1 MTRAGDD
8 AERSDEEERRHMTPQ
23 STLVAK
29 LPWCEWLPQQRWYAG
44 RNRELSA
51 AEPGL
56 VVALRDD
63 LDLVLVDAEYTDGTS
78 ERYQVIVGWDSA
90 PVSEYSTV
98 ATIGAAED
106 RTGFDA
112 LYVSDAPQFLLSL
125 MDTAAVRDGSGVS
138 VAFTKEPGAE
148 LPLEADPHVS
158 DAEQSNTSVIFDR
171 RAIFKV
177 FRRVSDGI
185 NPDIELNRVLARA
198 GNPHVARLFG
208 TYEIAAA
215 DADDASPLGMVTEFA
230 ANAAEGWAMATAS
243 VRDLFA
249 EGDLYAHEVGGDF
262 AGESYRLGEA
272 VASVHAT
279 LAECLGTAQTTFPVD
294 NVLARLSSAV
304 AAVPELGKYAET
316 VEERFQKLA
325 QETITVQR
333 VHGDL
338 HLGQVLRTPESWLLI
353 DFEGEPGQP
362 LDERRAPDSPLRD
375 VAGVLR
381 SFEYAAYGPLVDQS
395 ADKQRAA
402 RAREWV
408 ERNRT
413 AFCDGYAAAS
423 GVDPRDSALLLAAY
437 ELDKAVYEAGYES
450 RHRPGWLPIP
460 LRSIARLT
468 AV

>member
-1 MTRAGDD
+1 MTL
-8 AERSDEEERRHMTPQ
+8 P
-23 STLVAK
+23 AK
-29 LPWCEWLPQQRWYAG
+29 LPWSEWLPQQRWYAG
-44 RNRELSA
+44 RNRQLSS
-51 AEPGL
+51 AEAG
-56 VVALRDD
+56 VVVPLREA
-63 LDLVLVDAEYTDGTS
+63 LDLVLVDAQYADGLS
-78 ERYQVIVGWDSA
+78 ERYQVIVGWDSV
-90 PVSEYSTV
+90 PPSEYSTV

-106 RTGFDA
+106 RPGFDA
-112 LYVSDAPQFLLSL
+112 LYDGDAPRFLLSL
-125 MDTAAVRDGSGVS
+125 IDSSAVRDSSGVE
-138 VAFTKEPGAE
+138 VKFAKEPDVE
-148 LPLEADPHVS
+148 LPLEAMPHVS

-177 FRRVSDGI
+177 FRRVSSGI
-185 NPDIELNRVLARA
+185 NPDIELNRVLGRA
-198 GNPHVARLFG
+198 GNPHVARLLG
-208 TYEIAAA
+208 TYEMAEPDAA
-215 DADDASPLGMVTEFA
+215 DDGAFPLGMVTEFA
-230 ANAAEGWAMATAS
+230 SNAAEGWAMATAS

-249 EGDLYAHEVGGDF
+249 EGDLYAYEVGGDF
-262 AGESYRLGEA
+262 AGESCRLGEA

-279 LAECLGTAQTTFPVD
+279 LADRLGAAQATFPID
-294 NVLARLSSAV
+294 TVLARLSSTV
-304 AAVPELGKYAET
+304 ALVPELEEYAAT
-316 VEERFQKLA
+316 IEERFQKLA
-325 QETITVQR
+325 GETITVQR

-381 SFEYAAYGPLVDQS
+381 SFEYAAYGPLVDQA
-395 ADKQRAA
+395 ADKQLAA

-423 GVDPRDSALLLAAY
+423 GIDPRDSALLLAAY
-437 ELDKAVYEAGYES
+437 ELDKAVYEAGYEA

-468 AV
+468 AA

>member
-1 MTRAGDD
+1 MTL
-8 AERSDEEERRHMTPQ
+8 P
-23 STLVAK
+23 AK
-29 LPWCEWLPQQRWYAG
+29 LPWSEWLPQQRWYAG
-44 RNRELSA
+44 RNRELSS
-51 AEPGL
+51 AEASL
-56 VVALRDD
+56 VVPLRQD
-63 LDLVLVDAEYTDGTS
+63 LDLVLIDAEYTNGSS

-90 PVSEYSTV
+90 PVSEYSNV
-98 ATIGAAED
+98 ATIGSADNRDA
-106 RTGFDA
+106 FDA
-112 LYVSDAPQFLLSL
+112 LYDAGAPQFLLSL
-125 MDTAAVRDGSGVS
+125 IDASAVRESSGTEVTF
-138 VAFTKEPGAE
+138 AKEPNAE
-148 LPLEADPHVS
+148 LPLQEHPRVS

-177 FRRVSDGI
+177 FRRVSSGI
-185 NPDIELNRVLARA
+185 NPDIELGRVLGRA
-198 GNPHVARLFG
+198 GNPHVARLLG
-208 TYEIAAA
+208 TYEIAAPDGVPDGA
-215 DADDASPLGMVTEFA
+215 CPLGMVTEYA

-249 EGDLYAHEVGGDF
+249 EGDLYAYEVGGDF
-262 AGESYRLGEA
+262 AGESKRLGEA

-279 LAECLGTAQTTFPVD
+279 LAEYLGTARATFPVD
-294 NVLARLSSAV
+294 NVLARLSSTV
-304 AAVPELGKYAET
+304 ALVPELKEYAAT
-316 VEERFQKLA
+316 IEERFRQLA
-325 QETITVQR
+325 SEPITVQR

-362 LDERRAPDSPLRD
+362 VDERRAPDSPLRD

-381 SFEYAAYGPLVDQS
+381 SFDYAAYGPLIDQA
-395 ADKQRAA
+395 ADKQLAA

-423 GVDPRDSALLLAAY
+423 GIDPRDSARLLAAY
-437 ELDKAVYEAGYES
+437 ELDKAVYEAGYEA

-468 AV
+468 DA

>member
-1 MTRAGDD
+1 MT
-8 AERSDEEERRHMTPQ
+8 
-23 STLVAK
+23 STGSPGE
-29 LPWCEWLPQQRWYAG
+29 LPWAEWLPQQRWYAG
-44 RNRELSA
+44 RNRKLVA
-51 AEPGL
+51 AEAA
-56 VVALRDD
+56 VVVPLRDD
-63 LDLVLVDAEYTDGTS
+63 LDLVLVDAEYTTGPA

-98 ATIGAAED
+98 ATIGAADD

-112 LYVSDAPQFLLSL
+112 LYDAAAPQFLLSL
-125 MDTAAVRDGSGVS
+125 IDAGGERDTPDSGKLT
-138 VAFTKEPGAE
+138 FTKEPGVT
-148 LPLEADPHVS
+148 LPLEAMPHVS

-177 FRRVSDGI
+177 FRRVSAGI
-185 NPDIELNRVLARA
+185 NPDIELNRVLGRA
-198 GNPHVARLFG
+198 ANPHVARLLG
-208 TYEIAAA
+208 TYEMTPPGDEAW
-215 DADDASPLGMVTEFA
+215 PLGMVTEFA
-230 ANAAEGWAMATAS
+230 SNAAEGWAMATAS

-249 EGDLYAHEVGGDF
+249 EGDLYAYEVGGDF
-262 AGESYRLGEA
+262 AAESNRLGEA

-279 LAECLGTAQTTFPVD
+279 LAQELGTAQAPFPVD
-294 NVLARLSSAV
+294 NMLARLSSTV
-304 AAVPELGKYAET
+304 AAVPELREYAAII
-316 VEERFQKLA
+316 EERFGKLA
-325 QETITVQR
+325 DETITVQR

-381 SFEYAAYGPLVDQS
+381 SFEYAAYGPLVEQPT
-395 ADKQRAA
+395 DKQLAA

-408 ERNRT
+408 ERNSK
-413 AFCDGYAAAS
+413 AFCDGYAAVA
-423 GVDPRDSALLLAAY
+423 GIDPRDSAHVLAAY
-437 ELDKAVYEAGYES
+437 ELDKAVYEAGYEA

-468 AV
+468 AA

>member
-1 MTRAGDD
+1 MTL
-8 AERSDEEERRHMTPQ
+8 P
-23 STLVAK
+23 AK
-29 LPWCEWLPQQRWYAG
+29 LPWSEWLPQQRWYAG
-44 RNRELSA
+44 RNRELSS
-51 AEPGL
+51 AEPSL
-56 VVALRDD
+56 VVPLRQD
-63 LDLVLVDAEYTDGTS
+63 LDLVLIDAEYTNGSS

-90 PVSEYSTV
+90 PVSEYSNV
-98 ATIGAAED
+98 ATIGSADD
-106 RTGFDA
+106 RDAFDA
-112 LYVSDAPQFLLSL
+112 LYDAGAPQFLLSL
-125 MDTAAVRDGSGVS
+125 IDASAVRESSGTEVTF
-138 VAFTKEPGAE
+138 AKEPNAE
-148 LPLEADPHVS
+148 LPLQEHPRVS

-177 FRRVSDGI
+177 FRRVSSGI
-185 NPDIELNRVLARA
+185 NPDIELGRVLGRA
-198 GNPHVARLFG
+198 GNPHVARLLG
-208 TYEIAAA
+208 TYEIAAPDGVPDGA
-215 DADDASPLGMVTEFA
+215 CPLGMVTEYA

-249 EGDLYAHEVGGDF
+249 EGDLYAYEVGGDF
-262 AGESYRLGEA
+262 AGESKRLGEA

-279 LAECLGTAQTTFPVD
+279 LAEYLGTARATFPVD
-294 NVLARLSSAV
+294 NVLARLSSTV
-304 AAVPELGKYAET
+304 ALVPELKEYAAT
-316 VEERFQKLA
+316 IEERFRQLA
-325 QETITVQR
+325 SEPITVQR

-362 LDERRAPDSPLRD
+362 VDERRAPDSPLRD

-381 SFEYAAYGPLVDQS
+381 SFDYAAYGPLIDQA
-395 ADKQRAA
+395 ADKQLAA

-423 GVDPRDSALLLAAY
+423 GIDPRDSARLLAAY
-437 ELDKAVYEAGYES
+437 ELDKAVYEAGYEA

-468 AV
+468 DA